1 MELDPIGKY
10 QVWKLRKDQAKDLKT
25 VRKTSNKLMSGLLG
39 HRNTAYDLAQDA
51 AKKTREEAMKKIK
64 EGSKKRIKMGKR
76 AAVVG
81 TLAGG
86 GYALNKLMKDEK
98 LYSLILT
105 ESQLQR
111 LYSKMED
118 QDYLDEQE
126 KRKESVKHAKGVGT
140 ATGALVGAGLGH
152 SLGRGKGKLIGATA
166 GAVGGGV
173 LGRYAGKSIKK
184 RTEDDANKKITRY
197 KNSSEHDKKYL
208 REKNEKEKDR
218 RIQERQ
224 ARAMEST
231 AWHTSRL
238 YSKKEEYLNGKETKL
253 QEISRNNLT
262 GSLVGLGTTL
272 GAVVGSG
279 TAKNKNFERAL
290 KITKNA
296 HEDNEKVIGALEKMV
311 TKFKEKGSRFK
322 DQQSKDAFEG
332 VLKWGEQ
339 RVNNN
344 IKGVNKALKVAKAMD
359 NKATLKRGLKGAAI
373 GTAVMAPLAYAANK
387 SMKNRNEKI
396 NRSRRGK
403 KE

>member
-64 EGSKKRIKMGKR
+64 EGSKKRIKIGKR

-81 TLAGG
+81 TLVGG

-126 KRKESVKHAKGVGT
+126 QRKESVKHAKGVGT
-140 ATGALVGAGLGH
+140 AAGALVGAGLGH
-152 SLGRGKGKLIGATA
+152 YLGRGKGKLIGATA

-184 RTEDDANKKITRY
+184 RTEDDSNKKINTY
-197 KNSSEHDKKYL
+197 KNASEHDKKYL

-224 ARAMEST
+224 ARAMENT
-231 AWHTSRL
+231 AWHTSRW
-238 YSKKEEYLNGKETKL
+238 YSKKEEYLNRKETKL
-253 QEISRNNLT
+253 QEINRKNLT

-272 GAVVGSG
+272 GTQIGLV
-279 TAKNKNFERAL
+279 TAKNKNFERAR
-290 KITKNA
+290 KIAKKTD
-296 HEDNEKVIGALEKMV
+296 EDNKKIVDALEKMV

-322 DQQSKDAFEG
+322 DQQTKDAYEG
-332 VLKWGEQ
+332 ALKWGSQ
-339 RVNNN
+339 RVKNN
-344 IKGVNKALKVAKAMD
+344 IKGVNRAFKVAKTMD
-359 NKATLKRGLKGAAI
+359 NKAALKRGLKGAAI

-387 SMKNRNEKI
+387 SMKNRNEEI

-403 KE
+403 K

>member
-10 QVWKLRKDQAKDLKT
+10 QAWKLRKDQAKDLRT
-25 VRKTSNKLMSGLLG
+25 VRKTSNKLMSGLPG
-39 HRNTAYDLAQDA
+39 HRNAAYNLVQDA

-81 TLAGG
+81 TLVGG

-126 KRKESVKHAKGVGT
+126 QRKESVKHAKGLGT
-140 ATGALVGAGLGH
+140 AAGALVGAGLGH
-152 SLGRGKGKLIGATA
+152 ALGRGKGKLIGATA

-173 LGRYAGKSIKK
+173 LGRYTGKSIKK

-197 KNSSEHDKKYL
+197 KNASEHDKKYL

-224 ARAMEST
+224 ARAMENT
-231 AWHTSRL
+231 AWHTSRY
-238 YSKKEEYLNGKETKL
+238 YSIHRG
-253 QEISRNNLT
+253 
-262 GSLVGLGTTL
+262 
-272 GAVVGSG
+272 
-279 TAKNKNFERAL
+279 
-290 KITKNA
+290 
-296 HEDNEKVIGALEKMV
+296 
-311 TKFKEKGSRFK
+311 FKS
-322 DQQSKDAFEG
+322 EG
-332 VLKWGEQ
+332 
-339 RVNNN
+339 
-344 IKGVNKALKVAKAMD
+344 I
-359 NKATLKRGLKGAAI
+359 
-373 GTAVMAPLAYAANK
+373 
-387 SMKNRNEKI
+387 
-396 NRSRRGK
+396 
-403 KE
+403 

>member
-10 QVWKLRKDQAKDLKT
+10 QAWKLRKDQAKDLRT
-25 VRKTSNKLMSGLLG
+25 VRKTSNKLMSGLPG
-39 HRNTAYDLAQDA
+39 HRNAAYNLAQDA

-81 TLAGG
+81 TLVGG

-126 KRKESVKHAKGVGT
+126 QRKESVKHAKGLGT
-140 ATGALVGAGLGH
+140 AAGALVGAGLGH
-152 SLGRGKGKLIGATA
+152 ALGRGKGKLIGATA

-224 ARAMEST
+224 AKAMENT
-231 AWHTSRL
+231 AWHTSRW
-238 YSKKEEYLNGKETKL
+238 YSKKEEYLNGKETDF
-253 QEISRNNLT
+253 QEKSRKKSAK
-262 GSLVGLGTTL
+262 GIVGLGTTI
-272 GAVVGSG
+272 GASAGVLSS
-279 TAKNKNFERAL
+279 KPKNFERAMNISEKAL
-290 KITKNA
+290 KDNRKVLNFVGRL
-296 HEDNEKVIGALEKMV
+296 NEKLKETGGRVKDLQTKEALDK
-311 TKFKEKGSRFK
+311 
-322 DQQSKDAFEG
+322 AFE
-332 VLKWGEQ
+332 WGGN
-339 RVNNN
+339 RIKANN
-344 IKGVNKALKVAKAMD
+344 KGINKAFKVAKAMD
-359 NKATLKRGLKGAAI
+359 NKATLKRSLKGAAI

-387 SMKNRNEKI
+387 SMKNRNEEI

-403 KE
+403 K